1 MKRLET
7 VRVLSGILQKKEQ
20 QVQTLEDSIRVL
32 RAAIIEVELAED
44 ESVTTPQ
51 KGTFK
56 EQTADA
62 IYNLLKEA
70 QTPLHRN
77 VILTKVKER
86 GLIISGGI
94 STIGAYLSMDE
105 RFKSVG
111 KGIWTLADT
120 HATGSDEA
128 NDDGS
133 TPQRTDDIFK
143 LPPPLLQNGGSKN
156 TPGYPASSEAI
167 IVSPSS
173 TKITARPTGIG

>member
-7 VRVLSGILQKKEQ
+7 VKVLSGILQKKEQ
-20 QVQTLEDSIRVL
+20 QIQILEASIQVL

-56 EQTADA
+56 EQTAGA
-62 IYNLLKEA
+62 IYDVLEEA
-70 QTPLHRN
+70 QIPLHRN

-86 GLIISGGI
+86 GLIISGGV

-105 RFKSVG
+105 RFKNVG

-120 HATGSDEA
+120 PATGHW
-128 NDDGS
+128 
-133 TPQRTDDIFK
+133 TDAIFES
-143 LPPPLLQNGGSKN
+143 PSPLLQNGEGSKN
-156 TPGYPASSEAI
+156 TLGYLASSEPI

-173 TKITARPTGIG
+173 AKLTP

>member
-32 RAAIIEVELAED
+32 RAAIIEVEVAED

-62 IYNLLKEA
+62 IYNVLKEA
-70 QTPLHRN
+70 QRPLHRT

-86 GLIISGGI
+86 GLIIGGGV
-94 STIGAYLSMDE
+94 STIGGYLSMDD
-105 RFKSVG
+105 RFKNVG
-111 KGIWTLADT
+111 KGMWTLAEEPQSGMPL
-120 HATGSDEA
+120 TGSIPDLVLAPHIREHEV
-128 NDDGS
+128 DGPS
-133 TPQRTDDIFK
+133 ILRT
-143 LPPPLLQNGGSKN
+143 NH
-156 TPGYPASSEAI
+156 A
-167 IVSPSS
+167 
-173 TKITARPTGIG
+173 

>member
-1 MKRLET
+1 MKRFEA
-7 VRVLSGILQKKEQ
+7 VKVLSGILQKKEQ
-20 QVQTLEDSIRVL
+20 QLQTLEDSIRVL
-32 RAAIIEVELAED
+32 RAAIIEVEEAED

-56 EQTADA
+56 EQTAEA
-62 IYNLLKEA
+62 IYDVLKEA
-70 QTPLHRN
+70 QIPLHRN

-86 GLIISGGI
+86 GLIVGGGV

-105 RFKSVG
+105 RFKNVG

-128 NDDGS
+128 SGDGPM
-133 TPQRTDDIFK
+133 PQRANDIFD
-143 LPPPLLQNGGSKN
+143 LPPPLLHNGGSKN
-156 TPGYPASSEAI
+156 TSRYLASSEPI

-173 TKITARPTGIG
+173 AKSGV